1 MVAVSFTFAV
11 DSGACLGKCPGL
23 IFSTGSVQSVVSVP
37 DKNLARLLTH
47 QCVVS
52 LNPQEARRNGGLM
65 KGKEDESFSRNAP
78 ADFDLRPIDAIG
90 MDGALFTKT
99 AVRRYRSGRRKAFFE
114 DDPEQCLVS
123 FFEEGDFYVA
133 SVTEISRGE
142 FVIGFECVSNPAE
155 EVWYHSFDGRCSYRR
170 ADEEHG
176 TMYPSLRNMVDAVRK
191 RPDDGSA

>member
-11 DSGACLGKCPGL
+11 DFGACLGKCSGL
-23 IFSTGSVQSVVSVP
+23 NSIGSVQPVGCVP

-47 QCVVS
+47 QCVAS
-52 LNPQEARRNGGLM
+52 LNPQEARRDGGLM

-78 ADFDLRPIDAIG
+78 ADFDLRPINAMG

-99 AVRRYRSGRRKAFFE
+99 AVRRYRSGRRNAFFE

-155 EVWYHSFDGRCSYRR
+155 EIWYHSFDGRCSYKR